1 MEKNGRIYLLGLSF
15 WLAALGGFACSV
27 PVFRYALELWKVD
40 PYTIYLIHD
49 GEQAVEVDEADTF
62 LNRYA
67 ERGALNTMR
76 VNMADPRVAEAIR
89 RRGIVSV
96 GSLPRIV
103 AVLPKKYS
111 EGSVVVMDEPLT
123 TDTLNQLV
131 DSPVRREL
139 ARRLIS
145 GESAVWLLL
154 ESGNRKKD
162 DATEKQLQT
171 QLDKLAME
179 VKLPELE
186 PEDMRLLD
194 LRPDDLK
201 IGFSILRFSR
211 EDPNEGLLIQI
222 LLHSDPA
229 LNPASQE
236 PVIFP
241 VFGRGRKLASFSEG
255 TLSEDN
261 ITEAT
266 EFMTGSC
273 SCEIKESNP
282 GMDLLMPIDWDKY
295 IDNLIGFDAS
305 MPPLTGYAQFIPP
318 STFDTENTAVDVQE
332 PDVAASST
340 NPLLRNLFILGGAFA
355 VILGVFSYIVLGK
368 KKKSGSK

>member
-1 MEKNGRIYLLGLSF
+1 MKAYIKTFLLGFSF
-15 WLAALGGFACSV
+15 WVVAAGSFACSI
-27 PVFRYALELWKVD
+27 PVFRYALELWTVD
-40 PYTIYLIHD
+40 PYTIYLMHD

-76 VNMADPRVAEAIR
+76 VNMTDPRVAEAIR
-89 RRGIVSV
+89 RRGIVAE
-96 GSLPRIV
+96 GPLPRIV
-103 AVLPKKYS
+103 AVLPKKHS

-162 DATEKQLQT
+162 DATEKQLRT

-186 PEDMRLLD
+186 PEDMRLLE
-194 LRPDDLK
+194 LRPDDLR
-201 IGFSILRFSR
+201 IEFSILRFSR
-211 EDPNEGLLIQI
+211 EDPNEELLIRI
-222 LLHSDPA
+222 LLNSDPA

-255 TLSEDN
+255 ALSEDN

-266 EFMTGSC
+266 KFMTGSC

-282 GMDLLMPIDWDKY
+282 GMDLLIPIDWDKY

-305 MPPLTGYAQFIPP
+305 MPPLTGYAQFIPL
-318 STFDTENTAVDVQE
+318 STTEAENTPADVQE
-332 PDVAASST
+332 SGTAAIST
-340 NPLLRNLFILGGAFA
+340 NPLLRNLLILGGALA
-355 VILGVFSYIVLGK
+355 VVLGVFSYIVLGK
-368 KKKSGSK
+368 KKDESK